1 MELKI
6 EKCEKDNLELLIEIS
21 KETFISTFEDS
32 NTKENL
38 KEYIEKAFNK
48 KQNYV

>member
-21 KETFISTFEDS
+21 KETFISTFED
-32 NTKENL
+32 
-38 KEYIEKAFNK
+38 
-48 KQNYV
+48 